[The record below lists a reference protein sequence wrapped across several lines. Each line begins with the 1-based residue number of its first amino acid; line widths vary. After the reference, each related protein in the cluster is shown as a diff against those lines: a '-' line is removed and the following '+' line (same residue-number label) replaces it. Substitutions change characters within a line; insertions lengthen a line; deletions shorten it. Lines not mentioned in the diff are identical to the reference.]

1 MGGAY
6 GHGPGGEEPWK
17 RYLKFG
23 VATYV
28 TAAVGTVITVFLFL
42 AFASGA
48 TGTTGTFG
56 GGVAGS
62 GTGGGNDLF
71 AAVSVAFLF
80 MLFLAAIVAT
90 GLGVFVG
97 RTYDG
102 RQSPVAVSAG
112 VNAAGVLTGLFLLFV
127 LLLVT
132 APGGGGGADQLI
144 GPLIGATIGVAL
156 TGAAAGAV
164 GDRLRI
170 A

>member
-6 GHGPGGEEPWK
+6 GHGPGGEEPWR

-23 VATYV
+23 VGAYV
-28 TAAVGTVITVFLFL
+28 TAALGTVITVFLFL
-42 AFASGA
+42 AFASGTTGA
-48 TGTTGTFG
+48 TGGFT

-62 GTGGGNDLF
+62 GGTGGNDLF

-90 GLGVFVG
+90 ALGVFVG
-97 RTYDG
+97 RTSEG
-102 RQSPVAVSAG
+102 KQSPAAVSAG
-112 VNAAGVLTGLFLLFV
+112 VNAAGLLTALLLLFV

-132 APGGGGGADQLI
+132 APGGGGGADQLL
-144 GPLIGATIGVAL
+144 GPLFGATIGVTI

-164 GDRLRI
+164 GDRLWVE
-170 A
+170 